1 MYTNQFA
8 TLTQLAVTEWA
19 ALVAPPI
26 PKLVEMH
33 QLSFQ
38 EELHA
43 IDAARLS
50 ISPCPDM
57 AFIASMMPNIRG
69 RD

>member
-26 PKLVEMH
+26 PKLVEMD
-33 QLSFQ
+33 QLSF
-38 EELHA
+38 
-43 IDAARLS
+43 
-50 ISPCPDM
+50 
-57 AFIASMMPNIRG
+57 
-69 RD
+69 